1 MKNPRSQEQQYF
13 SEVVT
18 TIRRRRLDEDPRK
31 RDLGPTRIER
41 EGVVFLLARHFGFC
55 FGVDNA
61 VEVAYRALVENP
73 GKRVFLVSEMIH
85 NPAVNADLAARGVQF
100 LRTSD
105 GTEIIPT
112 ETLKPEDIVI
122 VPAFGAPLSVMDE
135 LAASGI
141 TVSAYDATCP
151 FVEKVWRRAAQLGR
165 EGFSLVVHGKGY
177 HEETRATFSR
187 VETCAPGGVVVKTLS
202 EVDDLCRFIRG
213 EGKNDDFL
221 GLFGSKT
228 TPGFDPELHLQRLG
242 VINQT
247 TMLAEET
254 REVGRRVRQALIDRF
269 GEDAIGEHF
278 ADTRDTL
285 CYATSENQSAARAL
299 LEQEADLA
307 VVVGGFNS
315 SNTANLATLLR
326 QRFTTYHIRGA
337 EDIDEEGSVLHLSSQ
352 AEPVRESNW
361 LPLRYPMTI
370 ALTAG
375 ASTPDSAIDAVMHR
389 LTAVVSRAIRNGDG
403 FSGPQ

>member
-1 MKNPRSQEQQYF
+1 MKSPRSHEQQYF

-18 TIRRRRLDEDPRK
+18 TIRRKRLGDDPRK
-31 RDLGPTRIER
+31 RDLAPSRIESN
-41 EGVVFLLARHFGFC
+41 GVVFLLARHFGFC

-61 VEVAYRALVENP
+61 VEVAYRALAENP

-105 GTEIIPT
+105 GKELIPT
-112 ETLKPEDIVI
+112 HTLKPEDVVI
-122 VPAFGAPLSVMDE
+122 VPAFGAPLAIMDE
-135 LAASGI
+135 LTAGGI
-141 TVSAYDATCP
+141 RVSAYDATCP

-187 VETCAPGGVVVKTLS
+187 VQNCAPGGIVVKTLA

-213 EGKNDDFL
+213 EGGRDEFTAA
-221 GLFGSKT
+221 FSSKA
-228 TPGFDPELHLQRLG
+228 TPGFDKDIHLRRLG

-254 REVGRRVRQALIDRF
+254 REVGRRIRLALIDRY
-269 GEDAIGEHF
+269 GEAVIGEHF

-285 CYATSENQSAARAL
+285 CYATSENQAAARAL
-299 LEQEADLA
+299 LNEEADLA

-326 QRFTTYHIRGA
+326 QRFVTYHISGA
-337 EDIDEEGSVLHLSSQ
+337 EDIGDDGEIRHLSSQ
-352 AEPVRESNW
+352 GAPVRERDW
-361 LPLRYPMTI
+361 LPAKHPTVI

-375 ASTPDSAIDAVMHR
+375 ASTPDSAIDAVMCSLER
-389 LTAVVSRAIRNGDG
+389 LVSRFARG
-403 FSGPQ
+403 

>member
-13 SEVVT
+13 SDLVT
-18 TIRRRRLDEDPRK
+18 TIRRKRLDEDPRK

-61 VEVAYRALVENP
+61 VEVAYRALAENP
-73 GKRVFLVSEMIH
+73 EKRVFLVSEMIH
-85 NPAVNADLAARGVQF
+85 NPLVNADLTARGVQF

-105 GTEIIPT
+105 GNEIIPT
-112 ETLKPEDIVI
+112 RTLGPDDIVI

-135 LAASGI
+135 LATCGI

-187 VETCAPGGVVVKTLS
+187 VQNCAPGGVVVKTLG
-202 EVDDLCRFIRG
+202 EVDELCRFIRG
-213 EGKNDDFL
+213 EGSREDFIKAF
-221 GLFGSKT
+221 GLKT
-228 TPGFDPELHLQRLG
+228 TPGFNPELHLQRLG

-254 REVGRRVRQALIDRF
+254 REVGRRVRQALIDRY

-299 LEQEADLA
+299 LDQKADLA

-326 QRFTTYHIRGA
+326 QQFDTYHIRGA
-337 EDIDEEGSVLHLSSQ
+337 EDIDDDGSVLHLSSQ
-352 AEPVRESNW
+352 AQPVRVRDW
-361 LPLRYPMTI
+361 LPLKHPTTI

-389 LTAVVSRAIRNGDG
+389 LALLVDQATKSANGISRA
-403 FSGPQ
+403 Q

>member
-13 SEVVT
+13 SDLVT
-18 TIRRRRLDEDPRK
+18 TIRRKRLDEDPRK
-31 RDLGPTRIER
+31 RDLRPTRIER

-61 VEVAYRALVENP
+61 VEVAYRALAENP

-100 LRTSD
+100 LRSSN
-105 GTEIIPT
+105 GEEVIPT
-112 ETLKPEDIVI
+112 GTLRPDDVVI
-122 VPAFGAPLSVMDE
+122 VPAFGTPLSVMDE

-165 EGFSLVVHGKGY
+165 EGFSLVVHGKNY

-187 VETCAPGGVVVKTLS
+187 VQHCAPGGVVVKTLA
-202 EVDDLCRFIRG
+202 EVDELCRFIRG
-213 EGKNDDFL
+213 EGSKEDFL
-221 GLFGSKT
+221 NFFGTKT
-228 TPGFDPELHLQRLG
+228 TPGFDPERHLQRLG

-254 REVGRRVRQALIDRF
+254 REVGRRIRQALIDRY
-269 GEDAIGEHF
+269 GEDAIGDHF

-299 LEQEADLA
+299 LDQEADLA
-307 VVVGGFNS
+307 IVVGGFNS

-326 QRFTTYHIRGA
+326 QRFATYHIRGA
-337 EDIDEEGSVLHLSSQ
+337 EDIDEDGAILHLSSQ
-352 AEPVRESNW
+352 GKPVHEHNW
-361 LPLRYPMTI
+361 LSLKHPTII

-389 LTAVVSRAIRNGDG
+389 LTLLVDQASKQ
-403 FSGPQ
+403 SPSL

>member
-1 MKNPRSQEQQYF
+1 MKNPRSQERQYF
-13 SEVVT
+13 SALVT
-18 TIRRRRLDEDPRK
+18 TIRRKRLDDDPRK
-31 RDLGPTRIER
+31 RDLAPSRIEH
-41 EGVVFLLARHFGFC
+41 EGVTFLLARHFGFC

-61 VEVAYRALVENP
+61 VEVAYRALAENP

-105 GTEIIPT
+105 GKEIIPT
-112 ETLKPEDIVI
+112 NTLHPEDIVI

-135 LAASGI
+135 LAACGI
-141 TVSAYDATCP
+141 TISAYDATCP

-187 VETCAPGGVVVKTLS
+187 VQTCAPGGIVVKTLD

-213 EGKNDDFL
+213 EGTKEEFL
-221 GLFGSKT
+221 VAFRSKT
-228 TPGFDPELHLQRLG
+228 TPGFDPTIHLRRLG

-254 REVGRRVRQALIDRF
+254 REVGRRVRQALLDRF
-269 GEDAIGEHF
+269 GQDVIGAHF

-299 LEQEADLA
+299 LEQKADIA
-307 VVVGGFNS
+307 IVVGGFNS

-326 QRFTTYHIRGA
+326 QRYITYHIRGA
-337 EDIDEEGSVLHLSSQ
+337 EDIDDEGRILHLSP
-352 AEPVRESNW
+352 EEGPVYASDW
-361 LPLRYPMTI
+361 LPTMHPVTI

-375 ASTPDSAIDAVMHR
+375 ASTPDSAIDAVIHR
-389 LTAVVSRAIRNGDG
+389 LTWLVSRTVAAPDTHSR
-403 FSGPQ
+403 